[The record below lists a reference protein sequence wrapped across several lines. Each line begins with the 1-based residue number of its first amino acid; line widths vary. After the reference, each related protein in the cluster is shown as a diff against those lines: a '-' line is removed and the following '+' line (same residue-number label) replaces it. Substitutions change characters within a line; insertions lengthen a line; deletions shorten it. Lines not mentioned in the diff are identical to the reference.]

1 MHSKSPRALT
11 RKDLREIREKF
22 KVDIYRFIMERGD
35 GEGTAKFV
43 PPPEMVD
50 AICDHVGLEDCGM
63 AESLIFVS
71 EVLALS
77 FGGVVEKKSE
87 SIGVG
92 S

>member
-1 MHSKSPRALT
+1 MQSKTPRALT

-22 KVDIYRFIMERGD
+22 KVDIYRFIMDKGD
-35 GEGTAKFV
+35 QDGNSRFV
-43 PPPEMVD
+43 PPPEMID
-50 AICDHVGLEDCGM
+50 AVCDQIGLEDCSM
-63 AESLIFVS
+63 ADSLIFVS

-87 SIGVG
+87 ITGTG